1 MRKLIFLPAAI
12 LAAAMLSTAV
22 NAQGPDGPG
31 GPDGHGWHHHH
42 RGGALMHELKELNL
56 TSAQQTSVKAVFKS
70 AHEQL
75 KPQFEAVRTQRQ
87 ALDAATPGSAA
98 FQTAATSL
106 AQAEST
112 AASARVQEEASV
124 RTQVYNLLTSAQQA
138 QLATLQAQ
146 HQAKVAAW
154 QAQHAQAQPAN

>member
-22 NAQGPDGPG
+22 NAQGPGDGPG
-31 GPDGHGWHHHH
+31 EGWHHHH
-42 RGGALMHELKELNL
+42 RGGAMMHELKELNL
-56 TSAQQTSVKAVFKS
+56 SDAQKTSVKALFKT

-87 ALDAATPGSAA
+87 ALNAATPGSAA
-98 FQTAATSL
+98 FQNAATSL

-112 AASARVQEEASV
+112 AASARVQQEASL
-124 RTQVYNLLTSAQQA
+124 RTQIYALLTTEQQS

-146 HQAKVAAW
+146 HQAKMAEW
-154 QAQHAQAQPAN
+154 QAKHAQAQSAN